1 MTKNIINITLE
12 KNGLDVLMRLKIDP
26 EIEQFFKHASQ
37 GQTET
42 SQVWLSENGS
52 GLKFYKK
59 SEAVGNKV
67 TGFEVIDNFGSM
79 LNDDN
84 RINVALLR
92 TVGASNGITI
102 KTEDLLSYEEMKSYI
117 EDLAVWT
124 RGFYEAVLRPA
135 SISATIGFEV

>member
-12 KNGLDVLMRLKIDP
+12 KNGLDVIMRLKIDP
-26 EIEQFFKHASQ
+26 EIENFFKQAGNSQ
-37 GQTET
+37 FET
-42 SQVWLSENGS
+42 SAVWLDEAGT

-59 SEAVGNKV
+59 SEAVAGKV
-67 TGFEVIDNFGSM
+67 QGFDAIDNFGSM
-79 LNDDN
+79 LSDDG

-92 TVGASNGITI
+92 TVGASEGITI

-124 RGFYEAVLRPA
+124 RGFYESVLRPA
-135 SISATIGFEV
+135 GINATIGFEV